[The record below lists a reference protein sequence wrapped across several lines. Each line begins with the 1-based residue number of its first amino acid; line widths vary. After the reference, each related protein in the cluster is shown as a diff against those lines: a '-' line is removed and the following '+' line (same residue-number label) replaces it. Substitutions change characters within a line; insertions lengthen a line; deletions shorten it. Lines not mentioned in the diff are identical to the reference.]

1 MSSVRQAHRVYFFL
15 PVGTVAERL
24 AASSVSDL
32 IQRAFGGYTSTLFQ
46 PSVVRGY
53 WMDGDMLYIDEI
65 ALLFTDVMQPSITRA
80 QLDSELERLK
90 ALAFEAYQQSGSPQ
104 LEMWVTV
111 EAIDV
116 LIE

>member
-1 MSSVRQAHRVYFFL
+1 MPSIHQASRVYFFL

-32 IQRAFGGYTSTLFQ
+32 IQRSFGGYTCTLFQ
-46 PSVVRGY
+46 PSVVHGY
-53 WMDGDMLYIDEI
+53 WMDGDTLYIDEI
-65 ALLFTDVMQPSITRA
+65 ALLFTDVLQSALTRA
-80 QLDSELERLK
+80 QLNSELDRLK
-90 ALAFEAYQQSGSPQ
+90 ALAFEAYQQSRSPQ

-111 EAIDV
+111 EPIDV